1 MEAEYPVMKRILFV
15 DDETNI
21 LDSLRTLLRKQRKEW
36 AMTFVTSGQ
45 EALAEMLAAPFDVIV
60 SDMRM
65 PKMDGAALLRQVQQ
79 DYPHVIRIVLSG
91 QTEQD
96 VARRMVHVA
105 HQFLSKPCEGREL
118 QQTIERACS
127 LQALLEQPALRQ
139 LVGRMG
145 QLPVKPTVYTRL
157 LEVLQSPGSSMSDA
171 AAVIER
177 DMSTSAKLLQVVNSA
192 FFGLANRV
200 GDVRTAVSYLG
211 LEMVKMLAL
220 SVEMRES
227 QGQLRSFPGFSLDAI
242 QEHGLV
248 AARIARRLL
257 PDKIRAQDAFSA
269 AMLEDV
275 GILVLMSRM
284 PDAFA
289 QAVAEARESR
299 RPLHD
304 VETERLGVG
313 HAEIGAYL
321 LGIWGLPYPIVEA
334 VAHHHHPGRSGATT
348 FDVMAAVHVAGALAE
363 EAHPPD
369 PGKHLG
375 SGTRLDEGFLQQMGV
390 HDRLPEWRA
399 LAREEAAAA
408 RS

>member
-1 MEAEYPVMKRILFV
+1 MKRILFV
-15 DDETNI
+15 DDEANI

-36 AMTFVTSGQ
+36 EMTFVNSAQ
-45 EALAEMLAAPFDVIV
+45 DALAEMLAAPFDVIV

-79 DYPHVIRIVLSG
+79 DYPHVVRIVLSG

-105 HQFLSKPCEGREL
+105 HQFLAKPCDGREL

-127 LQALLEQPALRQ
+127 LQSLLEQPALRQ
-139 LVGRMG
+139 VVGQMG
-145 QLPVKPTVYTRL
+145 QLPVKPSVYARL
-157 LEVLQSPGSSMSDA
+157 LEVLQNPGSSMADA
-171 AAVIER
+171 ASVIEK
-177 DMSTSAKLLQVVNSA
+177 DMSTSAKMLQVVNSA
-192 FFGLANRV
+192 FFGLAKRV
-200 GDVRTAVSYLG
+200 GDIRTAVSYLG

-227 QGQLRSFPGFSLDAI
+227 QGKLKPCPGFSLDAI
-242 QEHGLV
+242 QEHGLL
-248 AARIARRLL
+248 AARLARRLL
-257 PDKIRAQDAFSA
+257 PDKLQAQDAFSA

-289 QAVAEARESR
+289 QVVAEARESSR
-299 RPLHD
+299 ALHA
-304 VETERLGVG
+304 VETERVGVA

-334 VAHHHHPGRSGATT
+334 VAHHHHPGGSGATT
-348 FDVMAAVHVAGALAE
+348 FDVVAAVHVAGALVE
-363 EAHPPD
+363 EVQPVD
-369 PGKHLG
+369 RGKHLG
-375 SGTRLDEGFLQQMGV
+375 SGAYLDEAFLEQVGAAGQ
-390 HDRLPEWRA
+390 LPQWRA
-399 LAREEAAAA
+399 LAQEEVAAAA
-408 RS
+408 KP